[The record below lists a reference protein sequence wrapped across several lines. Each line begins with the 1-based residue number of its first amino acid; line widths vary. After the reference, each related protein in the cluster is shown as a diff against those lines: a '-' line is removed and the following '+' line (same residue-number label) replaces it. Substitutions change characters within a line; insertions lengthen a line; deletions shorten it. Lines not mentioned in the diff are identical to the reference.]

1 MESAQAQRL
10 LFVISAMFLLVTFGR
25 AQSNLVFYN
34 SNDQLNAP
42 NLNPAF
48 LMNQEKFTLSF
59 FPVSGISVGYNNQ
72 QVINDMLINVLQ
84 GKLTDE
90 QFKEVFRSMLGID
103 LFYQRL
109 EMPILSF
116 GYNSKWGSFNF
127 RIKDNM
133 RLMTKLK
140 GDVSD
145 FLSNAST
152 LAIELNQVQEFPV
165 HAMYYREYSIGY
177 AKEII
182 RNKLSVGV
190 RAKAYFGKFS
200 LISDVSGDAYR
211 NADNEYYFRTRNQM
225 KMSFPANIN
234 LDEDNYFNSVTTSAN
249 FSFGSFMF
257 NSKNVGA
264 GFDLGI
270 NYQINPDFSF
280 SASVV
285 DVGQIK
291 WESDLNSMD
300 YIGEY
305 LLDPQY
311 INMAESDNNRLTRTP
326 NFPAT
331 TEQIPSLFKV
341 VMNPAPYVTPMPV
354 SMFAGLKYRVSQKMQ
369 IGAVDRYIQA
379 EKMAY
384 NTFSISGDIK
394 INSTFRLITGLG
406 LQRSSLINL
415 PLAFLK
421 TWNVGQLFI
430 GTDNILA
437 LATKKS
443 DLSGISFGATI
454 FLFTKPSGRKMQI
467 DYLPFFELKK
477 KRIR

>member
-1 MESAQAQRL
+1 MESTHVKRL
-10 LFVISAMFLLVTFGR
+10 LFLISAMFLLVTFGR
-25 AQSNLVFYN
+25 AQSNMVFYN
-34 SNDQLNAP
+34 SNDQINAP

-48 LMNQEKFTLSF
+48 LMSQGKFTLSF
-59 FPVSGISVGYNNQ
+59 FPVSGLSVGYNNQ
-72 QVINDMLINVLQ
+72 QVINDMLFNVIQ
-84 GKLTDE
+84 GKSTDKK
-90 QFKEVFRSMLGID
+90 FNEVFRSMLGFD

-145 FLSNAST
+145 FLSNSTT
-152 LAIELNQVQEFPV
+152 LAIELNKAQEFPV

-182 RNKLSVGV
+182 RNKLSIGV
-190 RAKAYFGKFS
+190 RVKAYFGKFS
-200 LISDVSGDAYR
+200 LISDVSGDAYLDT
-211 NADNEYYFRTRNQM
+211 DNNYYFRTYNQM
-225 KMSFPANIN
+225 KMSFPAKII
-234 LDEDNYFNSVTTSAN
+234 LDADNYLNSVTTSDN

-257 NSKNVGA
+257 NSKNTGV
-264 GFDLGI
+264 GFDLGFD
-270 NYQINPDFSF
+270 YQINPDLSF

-285 DVGQIK
+285 DVGQIHWK
-291 WESDLNSMD
+291 SDLNSM
-300 YIGEY
+300 EY
-305 LLDPQY
+305 VGKDLFDPQY
-311 INMAESDNNRLTRTP
+311 VNIAESDNKHLTRTQ
-326 NFPAT
+326 NFPAS

-341 VMNPAPYVTPMPV
+341 VMNPAPYSTPMPV
-354 SMFAGLKYRVSQKMQ
+354 SMYAGLKYRVNKKLQ
-369 IGAVDRYIQA
+369 IGAVDRYIQVGN
-379 EKMAY
+379 MAY
-384 NTFSISGDIK
+384 NSFSITGDIK
-394 INSTFRLITGLG
+394 MNSTFRLITGLG
-406 LQRSSLINL
+406 SQGSSLFNI

-421 TWNVGQLFI
+421 TWNAGQLFI

-443 DLSGISFGATI
+443 YLAGISFGATI
-454 FLFTKPSGRKMQI
+454 FLFTKHSGRKMQI

-477 KRIR
+477 KRIM